1 MQAILWSWAGSV
13 ALFAADAGG
22 APGGAPAPAPAAPD
36 PLSDIVHS
44 PLPILIALVAVFY
57 FIVMRPQHRE
67 QARRRAM
74 LAAVKKNDR
83 VVTAGGIYGV
93 VTNVHQE
100 ADEVTVKVDEA
111 TNTKLRVTLSSI
123 VRVLGSEQSDEA
135 AKK

>member
-1 MQAILWSWAGSV
+1 
-13 ALFAADAGG
+13 
-22 APGGAPAPAPAAPD
+22 
-36 PLSDIVHS
+36 
-44 PLPILIALVAVFY
+44 
-57 FIVMRPQHRE
+57 
-67 QARRRAM
+67 M

-123 VRVLGSEQSDEA
+123 VRVLGDEPSDEA

>member
-1 MQAILWSWAGSV
+1 
-13 ALFAADAGG
+13 
-22 APGGAPAPAPAAPD
+22 
-36 PLSDIVHS
+36 
-44 PLPILIALVAVFY
+44 
-57 FIVMRPQHRE
+57 
-67 QARRRAM
+67 M